1 MRIGRAFAVVCVAAI
16 AIVGAG
22 CGGDKSTASPTVEW
36 AEGFCTA
43 VTSWTDELD
52 RIGEDL
58 QDPSSLSIDAL
69 KQAAGD
75 VSAATDAF
83 VEDVRALG
91 APETES
97 GQEVQDSLE
106 SLADTIDAEKTE
118 IEDAAEGVSGL
129 TDLPSAITSITTA
142 FASMGTAFA
151 STLQT
156 IESGDA
162 KGELE
167 DAFQQADSC
176 DEIAGS
182 STG

>member
-1 MRIGRAFAVVCVAAI
+1 MGIGRAFAVLCVAGI
-16 AIVGAG
+16 AFFGAG
-22 CGGDKSTASPTVEW
+22 CGGDESSASPTLEW
-36 AEGFCTA
+36 ADGFCTA
-43 VTSWTDELD
+43 VTSWTTALEEVT
-52 RIGEDL
+52 GEFS
-58 QDPSSLSIDAL
+58 DPSSLSQEGL
-69 KQAAGD
+69 EAAASD
-75 VSAATDAF
+75 VGAATRQLVD
-83 VEDVRALG
+83 DLRSLG

-97 GQEVQDSLE
+97 GEETQQALDDLAMTLE
-106 SLADTIDAEKTE
+106 DDLTE

-167 DAFQQADSC
+167 DAFEQADSC
-176 DEIAGS
+176 DEIAGPGS
-182 STG
+182 S